1 MTCLTKFLLTCLV
14 VLVFAGSVV
23 AKPGAKQDQ
32 QFSIIPQPLSLKET
46 AGNFL
51 IGKKTIICVDENN
64 SSLLK
69 IGEMLS
75 AQLKQLT
82 GYDIIVNKVSSTPGA
97 NTIFLTQKDAI
108 DSLGAEGY
116 SLSVETGKVII
127 RGLES
132 AGVFYGMQTFLQLL
146 PVNLST
152 FSISSSQA
160 SSHTSPVSLTIPG
173 VQIMDKPRFGWRG
186 MMLDVGRYFYSVD
199 FIKKYI
205 DYLAMHK
212 MNTFHWHLTE
222 DHGWRIEIK
231 KYPKLTD
238 VSAWREATQ
247 YDKSANQLDRNPHGG
262 YYTQDQIRDVIAYAK
277 DRFVNIVPE
286 IEMPGHSLAALVAYP
301 ELSCSGGP
309 LKIPDNWGIQKDVF
323 CAGNEQTFKF
333 LEDVLTEIADLFPSP
348 IIHIGGDECP
358 KDHWKTCPKCQE
370 RIKAEGLKDEHELQS
385 YFITRIEKLLL
396 TKNKRII
403 GWDEIL
409 EGGLAPKATVMSWRG
424 IKGGI
429 AAAKQHHDVVM
440 APTTFAYF
448 DYYQGEP
455 YLEPAAIGGFLPLDK
470 VYSYEPVPTELNAD
484 EASFIKGVQAT
495 IWSEFIHSP
504 ERVEYMS
511 FPRVAAIAEIGWTNS
526 KLKNWEDFKRRLDT
540 QYKRYEITGINYS
553 RSALNVMYSVEKNS
567 PAGTAVITLRTN
579 SYQPEIRYT
588 IDSTEPKKDSP
599 VYQSPVTLKLPGTIK
614 AAVFL
619 EGRQVSKV
627 SVTSVLK

>member
-1 MTCLTKFLLTCLV
+1 MTRLPKFLLTSLA
-14 VLVFAGSVV
+14 VLFIGSSAV
-23 AKPGAKQDQ
+23 AIQADKPDYQL
-32 QFSIIPQPLSLKET
+32 SIIPQPLSLRQT
-46 AGNFL
+46 AGNFVV
-51 IGKKTIICVDENN
+51 GKKTIIYVDDNN
-64 SSLLK
+64 TSLLK

-82 GYDIIVNKVSSTPGA
+82 GYDIKVNKLSGTLGSDV
-97 NTIFLTQKDAI
+97 IILTQKGAT
-108 DSLGAEGY
+108 DSLGEEGY
-116 SLSVETGKVII
+116 DMSVKSGKAII
-127 RGLES
+127 RGLQP
-132 AGVFYGMQTFLQLL
+132 AGVFYGMQTLLQLL
-146 PVNLST
+146 PVDGKN
-152 FSISSSQA
+152 FS
-160 SSHTSPVSLTIPG
+160 IPG
-173 VQIMDKPRFGWRG
+173 VEIKDKPRFGWRG

-222 DHGWRIEIK
+222 DHGWRLEIK
-231 KYPKLTD
+231 KYPRLTD
-238 VSAWREATQ
+238 VAAWRDATQ
-247 YDKSANQLDRNPHGG
+247 YGKANGQLNKNPHGG
-262 YYTQDQIRDVIAYAK
+262 YYTQDQVREVLSYAK

-309 LKIPDNWGIQKDVF
+309 FKIPDYWGIQKDVF

-333 LEDVLTEIADLFPSP
+333 LEDVLTEVADLFPSP

-370 RIKAEGLKDEHELQS
+370 RIKTLGLKDEHELQS
-385 YFITRIEKLLL
+385 YFITRIEKFLL

-455 YLEPAAIGGFLPLDK
+455 YLEPVAIGGYLPLDK
-470 VYSYEPVPTELNAD
+470 VYSYEPVPEELNAD
-484 EASFIKGVQAT
+484 EAQFIKGVQAT
-495 IWSEFIHSP
+495 IWSEFIHSA
-504 ERVEYMS
+504 EKVEYMS
-511 FPRVAAIAEIGWTNS
+511 FPRAAAIAEIGWS
-526 KLKNWEDFKRRLDT
+526 DPKLKNWEDFKRRLEM
-540 QYKRYEITGINYS
+540 QYKRYENAGINYS
-553 RSALNVMYSVEKNS
+553 GSAYNVTYTSVKN
-567 PAGTAVITLRTN
+567 ADGTATVTLKTN

-588 IDSTEPKKDSP
+588 TDSTEPTKNSP
-599 VYQSPVTLKLPGTIK
+599 VYNSPLTIKLPGTVK
-614 AAVFL
+614 SAVYNN
-619 EGRQVSKV
+619 GKIISKV

>member
-1 MTCLTKFLLTCLV
+1 MTRLPKFLLTSLA
-14 VLVFAGSVV
+14 VLFIGSSAV
-23 AKPGAKQDQ
+23 AIQADKPDYQL
-32 QFSIIPQPLSLKET
+32 SIIPQPLSLRQT
-46 AGNFL
+46 AGNFVV
-51 IGKKTIICVDENN
+51 GKKTIIYVDDNN
-64 SSLLK
+64 TSLLK

-82 GYDIIVNKVSSTPGA
+82 GYDIKVNKLSGTLGSDV
-97 NTIFLTQKDAI
+97 IILTQKGAT
-108 DSLGAEGY
+108 DSLGEEGY
-116 SLSVETGKVII
+116 DMSVKSGKAII
-127 RGLES
+127 RGLQP
-132 AGVFYGMQTFLQLL
+132 AGVFYGMQTLLQLL
-146 PVNLST
+146 PVDGKN
-152 FSISSSQA
+152 FS
-160 SSHTSPVSLTIPG
+160 IPG
-173 VQIMDKPRFGWRG
+173 VEIKDKPRFGWRG

-222 DHGWRIEIK
+222 DHGWRLEIK
-231 KYPKLTD
+231 KYPRLTD
-238 VSAWREATQ
+238 VAAWRDATQ
-247 YDKSANQLDRNPHGG
+247 YGKANGQLNKNPHGG
-262 YYTQDQIRDVIAYAK
+262 YYTQDQVREVLSYAK

-309 LKIPDNWGIQKDVF
+309 FKIPDYWGIQKDVF

-333 LEDVLTEIADLFPSP
+333 LEDDLTEVADLFPSP

-370 RIKAEGLKDEHELQS
+370 RIKTLGLKDEHELQS
-385 YFITRIEKLLL
+385 YFITRIEKFLL

-455 YLEPAAIGGFLPLDK
+455 YLEPVAIGGYLPLDK
-470 VYSYEPVPTELNAD
+470 VYSYEPVPEELNAD
-484 EASFIKGVQAT
+484 EAQFIKGVQAT
-495 IWSEFIHSP
+495 IWSEFIHSA
-504 ERVEYMS
+504 EKVEYMS
-511 FPRVAAIAEIGWTNS
+511 FPRAAAIAEIGWS
-526 KLKNWEDFKRRLDT
+526 DPKLKNWEDFKRRLEM
-540 QYKRYEITGINYS
+540 QYKRYENAGINYS
-553 RSALNVMYSVEKNS
+553 GSAYNVTYTSVKN
-567 PAGTAVITLRTN
+567 ADGTATVTLKTN

-588 IDSTEPKKDSP
+588 TDSTEPTKNSP
-599 VYQSPVTLKLPGTIK
+599 VYNSPLTIKLPGTVK
-614 AAVFL
+614 SAVYNN
-619 EGRQVSKV
+619 GKIISKV

>member
-1 MTCLTKFLLTCLV
+1 MTRLPKFLLTSLA
-14 VLVFAGSVV
+14 VLFLGGSVI
-23 AKPGAKQDQ
+23 AKPDDKRDHQL
-32 QFSIIPQPLSLKET
+32 SIIPQPLSLRVT
-46 AGNFL
+46 AGNFT
-51 IGKKTIICVDENN
+51 IGKKTIICVDNN
-64 SSLLK
+64 NASLLK

-75 AQLKQLT
+75 AQLKQQT
-82 GYDIIVNKVSSTPGA
+82 GYDIKVIKVSSTPCA
-97 NTIFLTQKDAI
+97 NAIILTQKGAT

-116 SLSVETGKVII
+116 SMSVGSGKVII
-127 RGLES
+127 RGLEP
-132 AGVFYGMQTFLQLL
+132 AGIFYGMQTLLQLL
-146 PVNLST
+146 PVKSETPLHSPV
-152 FSISSSQA
+152 SGLP
-160 SSHTSPVSLTIPG
+160 SPVSLVIPG
-173 VQIMDKPRFGWRG
+173 VEITDKPRFEWRG
-186 MMLDVGRYFYSVD
+186 MMLDAGRYFYSVD

-231 KYPKLTD
+231 KYPRLTD
-238 VSAWREATQ
+238 VAAWRGATQ
-247 YDKSANQLDRNPHGG
+247 YGKANGQLDQNPHGG
-262 YYTQDQIRDVIAYAK
+262 YYTQDQVREVIAYAK

-301 ELSCSGGP
+301 ELSCTGGP
-309 LKIPDNWGIQKDVF
+309 FKIPDYWGIQKDVF

-358 KDHWKTCPKCQE
+358 KDHWKTCPKCQA
-370 RIKAEGLKDEHELQS
+370 RINAEGLKDEHELQS
-385 YFITRIEKLLL
+385 YFITRIEKFLL

-455 YLEPAAIGGFLPLDK
+455 YLEPIAIGGYLPLDK
-470 VYSYEPVPTELNAD
+470 VYSYEPVPEELNAD
-484 EASFIKGVQAT
+484 EALFIKGVQAT
-495 IWSEFIHSP
+495 VWSEFIHSA
-504 ERVEYMS
+504 EKVEYMS
-511 FPRVAAIAEIGWTNS
+511 FPRAAAIAEIGWTNP
-526 KLKNWEDFKRRLDT
+526 KLKNWEDFKRRLET
-540 QYKRYEITGINYS
+540 QYKRYENAGINYS
-553 RSALNVMYSVEKNS
+553 KSAYNVTYTSVKNGTD
-567 PAGTAVITLRTN
+567 GTAAITLKTN

-588 IDSTEPKKDSP
+588 TDSTEPTKNSLVYSSP
-599 VYQSPVTLKLPGTIK
+599 ITVKLPGTIK
-614 AAVFL
+614 SAVFKN
-619 EGRQVSKV
+619 GNKISQV

>member
-1 MTCLTKFLLTCLV
+1 MKRLTKFLLTSLT
-14 VLVFAGSVV
+14 LLFIGSSGF
-23 AKPGAKQDQ
+23 AKPDNKQDL
-32 QFSIIPQPLSLKET
+32 QFSIIPQPLSLKAT
-46 AGNFL
+46 SGNFP
-51 IGKKTIICVDENN
+51 IEKKSVIYIDENDV
-64 SSLLK
+64 SLMK

-75 AQLKQLT
+75 AQLKLVTGFDVSIKKWSGAAIGNAIILT
-82 GYDIIVNKVSSTPGA
+82 RQNASE
-97 NTIFLTQKDAI
+97 
-108 DSLGAEGY
+108 SLGAEGY
-116 SLSVETGKVII
+116 NLIVTPGKVII
-127 RGLES
+127 TGLKP
-132 AGVFYGMQTFLQLL
+132 AGVFYGMQTLLQLL
-146 PVNLST
+146 PVEGNR
-152 FSISSSQA
+152 FY
-160 SSHTSPVSLTIPG
+160 IPG
-173 VQIMDKPRFGWRG
+173 VEIKDIPRFGWRG

-231 KYPKLTD
+231 KYPRLTD
-238 VSAWREATQ
+238 VSAWRQVTQ
-247 YDKSANQLDRNPHGG
+247 YDKSPNQLDRNPHGG

-333 LEDVLTEIADLFPSP
+333 LEDVLTEVADLFPSP

-370 RIKAEGLKDEHELQS
+370 RIKKEGLKDEHELQS
-385 YFITRIEKLLL
+385 YFITRIEKFLL

-455 YLEPAAIGGFLPLDK
+455 YLEPVAIGGYLPLDK
-470 VYSYEPVPTELNAD
+470 VYSYEPVPEELSAD
-484 EASFIKGVQAT
+484 EAVFIKGVQAT
-495 IWSEFIHSP
+495 VWSEYIHSA
-504 ERVEYMS
+504 EKVEYMS
-511 FPRVAAIAEIGWTNS
+511 FPRAAAIAEIGWS
-526 KLKNWEDFKRRLDT
+526 DPKLKNWEDFKRRLEM
-540 QYKRYEITGINYS
+540 QYRRYENAGINYS
-553 RSALNVMYSVEKNS
+553 ASAYNVTYSSVKN
-567 PAGTAVITLRTN
+567 PDGTATVTLKTN

-588 IDSTEPKKDSP
+588 TDSTEPTKNSTIYSSP
-599 VYQSPVTLKLPGTIK
+599 FTIKLPGTVK
-614 AAVFL
+614 SAVYKN
-619 EGRQVSKV
+619 GKKISQV